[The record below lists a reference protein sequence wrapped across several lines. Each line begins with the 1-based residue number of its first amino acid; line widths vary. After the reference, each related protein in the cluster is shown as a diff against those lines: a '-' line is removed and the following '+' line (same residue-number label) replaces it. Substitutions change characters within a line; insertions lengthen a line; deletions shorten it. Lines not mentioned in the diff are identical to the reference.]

1 VFPGEVGRI
10 QMSGERK
17 ICPLREIARGKSGDG
32 RPEVEYRR
40 ADCAWWWYQPDV
52 APEGACVVHWVVAG
66 MSGIKQAVEARVK

>member
-1 VFPGEVGRI
+1 
-10 QMSGERK
+10 MSGERK